1 MTHFDFRSAGNPARI
16 SGEATNRPMNLPNA
30 LTVIRILLIPLFL
43 YKVIKGEIGFAT
55 VVYLT
60 AAFTDGLD
68 GFIAKTW
75 NMQTKLGTFL
85 DPLADKLLVAT
96 SYAALAI
103 LQFIPL
109 SLAIAVLSRDIILVL
124 GSLTIYLMKGD
135 LTVRPHPV
143 GKVTTFFQFLYIL
156 LALVA
161 AAQLMSEPWFMK
173 LLTPVAVITGL
184 LTIVSG
190 LIYILD
196 GLRYLE
202 E

>member
-1 MTHFDFRSAGNPARI
+1 
-16 SGEATNRPMNLPNA
+16 MNLPNA

-43 YKVIKGEIGFAT
+43 YKVIQGDIGFAT

-68 GFIAKTW
+68 GFIAKNW

-103 LQFIPL
+103 LQIIPL
-109 SLAIAVLSRDIILVL
+109 SLAFAVLSRDIILVL

-156 LALVA
+156 LALLA
-161 AAQLMSEPWFMK
+161 TAQMVTDPWFMQ
-173 LLTPVAVITGL
+173 LLSPVAVITGV
-184 LTIVSG
+184 LTIISG
-190 LIYILD
+190 AIYILD

>member
-16 SGEATNRPMNLPNA
+16 SGEATNRPVNLPNA

-43 YKVIKGEIGFAT
+43 YKVIQGDIGFAT
-55 VVYLT
+55 VVYVT
-60 AAFTDGLD
+60 AAITDGLD
-68 GFIAKTW
+68 GFIARNW
-75 NMQTKLGTFL
+75 NMQTELGTFL

-96 SYAALAI
+96 SFVALAV
-103 LQFIPL
+103 LQIIPL

-124 GSLTIYLMKGD
+124 GSLTIYLMEGN

-156 LALVA
+156 LV
-161 AAQLMSEPWFMK
+161 
-173 LLTPVAVITGL
+173 LLTSGGIMSTPWLMKSLMPIAVITGI
-184 LTIVSG
+184 LTIISG
-190 LIYILD
+190 AIYILD

>member
-1 MTHFDFRSAGNPARI
+1 
-16 SGEATNRPMNLPNA
+16 MNLPNA

>member
-1 MTHFDFRSAGNPARI
+1 
-16 SGEATNRPMNLPNA
+16 MNLPNA
-30 LTVIRILLIPLFL
+30 LTIIRILLIPLFL
-43 YKVIKGEIGFAT
+43 YKVIQGDIGFAT

-68 GFIAKTW
+68 GFIAKNW

-103 LQFIPL
+103 LQIIPL
-109 SLAIAVLSRDIILVL
+109 SLALAVLSRDIILML

-143 GKVTTFFQFLYIL
+143 GKMTTFFQFLYIL
-156 LALVA
+156 LALLTT
-161 AAQLMSEPWFMK
+161 AQIVPWPWLTQILMP
-173 LLTPVAVITGL
+173 TAVITGI
-184 LTIVSG
+184 LTIISG
-190 LIYILD
+190 GIYILD

>member
-1 MTHFDFRSAGNPARI
+1 M
-16 SGEATNRPMNLPNA
+16 
-30 LTVIRILLIPLFL
+30 FL
-43 YKVIKGEIGFAT
+43 YKVIQGDMGFAT
-55 VVYLT
+55 VVYVT
-60 AAFTDGLD
+60 AAITDGLD

-96 SYAALAI
+96 SFATLAI
-103 LQFIPL
+103 LKIIPL

-124 GSLTIYLMKGD
+124 GSLTIHLMEGN

-156 LALVA
+156 LALLA
-161 AAQLMSEPWFMK
+161 AASLISAPWLMQI
-173 LLTPVAVITGL
+173 LTPVAVITGI

-190 LIYILD
+190 IIYILD

>member
-1 MTHFDFRSAGNPARI
+1 
-16 SGEATNRPMNLPNA
+16 MNLPNA

-43 YKVIKGEIGFAT
+43 YKVIQGDIGFAT
-55 VVYLT
+55 VVYVT
-60 AAFTDGLD
+60 AAITDGLD
-68 GFIAKTW
+68 GFIARNW
-75 NMQTKLGTFL
+75 NMQTELGTFL

-96 SYAALAI
+96 SFVALAV
-103 LQFIPL
+103 LQIIPL

-124 GSLTIYLMKGD
+124 GSLTIYLMEGN

-156 LALVA
+156 LVL
-161 AAQLMSEPWFMK
+161 LTSGGIMSSPWFMK
-173 LLTPVAVITGL
+173 SLMPIAVITGT
-184 LTIVSG
+184 LTIISG
-190 LIYILD
+190 AIYILD

>member
-1 MTHFDFRSAGNPARI
+1 MTYFDFRSAGNPARI
-16 SGEATNRPMNLPNA
+16 SGEATNRPVNLPNA

-43 YKVIKGEIGFAT
+43 YKVIQGDIGFAT
-55 VVYLT
+55 VVYVT
-60 AAFTDGLD
+60 AAITDGLD
-68 GFIAKTW
+68 GFIARNW
-75 NMQTKLGTFL
+75 NMQTKLGSFL

-96 SYAALAI
+96 SFVALAV
-103 LQFIPL
+103 LQIIPL

-124 GSLTIYLMKGD
+124 GSLTIYLMEGD

-156 LALVA
+156 LV
-161 AAQLMSEPWFMK
+161 
-173 LLTPVAVITGL
+173 LLTSGGIMSTPWLMKSLMPIAVITGI
-184 LTIVSG
+184 LTIISG
-190 LIYILD
+190 AIYILD